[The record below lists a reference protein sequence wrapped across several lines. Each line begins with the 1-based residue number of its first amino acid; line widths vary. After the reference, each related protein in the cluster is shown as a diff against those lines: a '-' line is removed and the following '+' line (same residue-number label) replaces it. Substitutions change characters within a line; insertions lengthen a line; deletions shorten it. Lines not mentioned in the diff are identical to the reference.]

1 MNKFNIMPCISQ
13 EEVDEESK
21 GGFVVPLS
29 GEVGTSCIIFFPVA
43 DKVAEVVNLLLGV
56 EDTDTGI
63 DQEEIEGSI
72 DLYKTMVNS
81 WRTGDR
87 FVSGV
92 HIDIVYSKEKEE
104 DILDARLI
112 LSSTDDGYV
121 EAIIKINFAHALI
134 VSLLEE
140 VEVTL
145 SGDLL
150 NAFMPDLMGGE
161 EPLEALEDS
170 LPEEGD
176 YPVDENIAKIA
187 KSILNGKIKE

>member
-1 MNKFNIMPCISQ
+1 MKVTLKQNY
-13 EEVDEESK
+13 
-21 GGFVVPLS
+21 GFIGIIVLLFLV
-29 GEVGTSCIIFFPVA
+29 SC
-43 DKVAEVVNLLLGV
+43 G
-56 EDTDTGI
+56 
-63 DQEEIEGSI
+63 
-72 DLYKTMVNS
+72 
-81 WRTGDR
+81 
-87 FVSGV
+87 
-92 HIDIVYSKEKEE
+92 KEKKE

-121 EAIIKINFAHALI
+121 EAIIRINFAHALI

-150 NAFMPDLMGGE
+150 SAFMPDLMGGE